1 MSDRGDAAR
10 PDDTSGGPER
20 YGNVGQEDPHA
31 DPVTEPALRPLDG
44 MPGDERTVDLR
55 VDTPS
60 ADQPTTP
67 VPPPS
72 PPTQPTPPAARTN
85 RTVASG
91 LYVGLILAALVLIL
105 LLIFIL
111 QNNVPVVI
119 NFLGWSGQLPS
130 GVALLL
136 AAIAGVLLVAIPAS
150 GRIMQL
156 RRAARRAEKGR

>member
-1 MSDRGDAAR
+1 MSDRGDVAR
-10 PDDTSGGPER
+10 PDDTSGEPER

-55 VDTPS
+55 VDEPP
-60 ADQPTTP
+60 AEQPTTP
-67 VPPPS
+67 VPAPPAEPAPPPS
-72 PPTQPTPPAARTN
+72 KRAN

-111 QNNVPVVI
+111 QNDVPVVI

-136 AAIAGVLLVAIPAS
+136 AAIAGILLVAIPAS

-156 RRAARRAEKGR
+156 RRAASRAEKGR